1 MKLLI
6 NDPSGAEHNVQD
18 VLLEFAQMHAQA
30 QAILGA
36 IDQRL
41 ATIEAQLGIE
51 YNLTTEETDNG

>member
-6 NDPSGAEHNVQD
+6 NDPTGAEHSVQD
-18 VLLEFAQMHAQA
+18 VLLEFAQMHTQT